1 MLFFKPKKPKKNAI
15 QTPKDVQRDIAQAKR
30 KAKTVNGE
38 YRKLERQVA
47 IKKYSQNLAKSAS
60 YSATKAFFDM
70 NPVLS
75 DLKSDNADMLSEGK
89 ARIDSLGKK
98 IAADRKKGIGL
109 TNALFRN
116 VKILTKSTKEME
128 QEELEEGMKLDPT
141 KFEFQVDDA
150 IFQTDPDT
158 DTRVEEN
165 VISIQGSKTATATLV
180 TAVQESSMS
189 LLQVNSEGFKAV
201 LSSYSELAKVDYE
214 YYNTLGETLDT
225 LNLTAYKLVGANNR
239 IAMGEI
245 KQGTDTEQLLMG
257 NFNINS
263 SITLM
268 RDNFMGTNDKLVKL
282 QNQIKKDQGLM
293 AHAKSSVIASTAKQ
307 ILPFLLG
314 NNLDKF
320 VKDKAL
326 DAVGYFKSGKFEK
339 GFIYNKIRGLAT
351 KVAENNPTSPVA
363 RLLESMLDKND
374 GIFAKLKKGIL
385 GKITASS
392 GTVRGRPDDQTV
404 FDLETHTSIN
414 TVIPGYLSK
423 IVSIFERGDEVYF
436 DYERG
441 SWVKKKDIVSQV
453 AEGREKAIL
462 EPNESFLEDILD
474 DDEMRSPELQK
485 MLRNLM
491 EISTEREITIDD
503 IFGKY
508 GTISDK
514 LAKEL
519 VISKT
524 KMNQFRR
531 NITKTK
537 MSISKF
543 HKESDGITG
552 TMKNALNDGRI
563 ANMFKKLQVSEDE
576 VLEARVS
583 SYNEITSHT
592 SDIRAQVERLTKMD
606 FKKLE
611 SPSEHS
617 QSTPSSPSSP
627 PPTEPKSSSTAKP
640 ASFMDKAKETFSDFA
655 ERLDNK
661 GGAGETGTQTG
672 TRKSVSGLAKGI
684 MSKVTEA
691 ASSKMGVPKDLIDK
705 AKSAASGL
713 GQDGGIS
720 NKTVVFA
727 SLTNSE
733 HFKTMKNIFNQR
745 KKTVEER
752 LSDLELKI
760 GGLAGSVGTN
770 LMNLFQGKK
779 IDPTS
784 LGGGLART
792 LAGLGEGFTA
802 TSATGTMG
810 TIMSLLKNP
819 KFMKPLMFSG
829 LATMGIF
836 GAKDKLDRDKEEG
849 KNQGFFGKIWSGI
862 TGFGGSILQNVFGLG
877 AQGVFMIRDLFNAA
891 TEGLGNLFGLGKKN
905 KPSQAQHATNPD
917 GTKDKTGKSHLAM
930 RYKTSGV
937 KDEADMLNS
946 IPKASEVGKPK
957 EQKAMSTAFN
967 KTFSQAQSSID
978 SEKVKNE
985 QLAYKQAG
993 KIGGAGA
1000 EASPTPKATTSTPSS
1015 SVPDGVVNP
1024 KTDQPEA
1031 TPVAKPA
1038 SPNSS
1043 NEPSKEGTELTL
1055 SGAKKTK
1062 FTLGSVMDAFNPL
1075 RVMGGIFDKLT
1086 KGSAILSMF
1095 SKSPKSTA
1103 EKVMN
1108 FSPVG
1113 AKLTMAQNGFDPT
1126 SGSGSAKVSA
1136 TITTF
1141 LKDLAVKVR
1150 KAFRSGGKKK
1160 GGSKSG
1166 SGSSNLT
1173 PTGDVHASNTFLT
1186 EQQQWD
1192 NAAYIFDF
1200 LKARGWSETAIC
1212 GLMGNMK
1219 SESTLNPGLWEGM
1232 DEGNSSA
1239 GLGLVQW
1246 TPATKLLDYAAKK
1259 GLKYDDMN
1267 LQLDA
1272 IDTDAIPGWIPTS
1285 SFPMSFEEFK
1295 HSDKTAGDLALAYLA
1310 NYERPFEPYQ
1320 PIRAEQA
1327 EEFYKKFAGKD
1338 NVSGQSSATAANGS
1352 GTATASTSLGSRGS
1366 SDKDKDQPA
1375 ARGDKGPSAAK
1386 DKENTKPDIK
1396 EGIEKMMQWA
1406 YDNVGRYTYSMEHR
1420 MGPESM
1426 DCSSYVWHA
1435 MQAGGLAISEWC
1447 WNTSIMCADAEG
1459 DQKWLQVIPDWET
1472 RFTDASP
1479 PPYGAV
1485 INYQSKDATGGDA
1498 HTALSDGKGG
1508 IIHCT
1513 SFKLT
1518 GGGGS
1523 EHRPDAWAFLPVV
1536 LVSVPVGYAGDLA
1549 GGASASGDAG
1559 FDEDFKEER
1568 PKYLVDWNDSIA
1580 NAIVKRVT
1588 ERYNKLYN
1596 QLNPNGSGGFTDAAG
1611 GSSASPTGGGSG
1623 GGTGGDQRQS
1633 GNVVLD
1639 VLRVDSSGNLVDS
1652 RGNKI
1657 SSSAVVNVVNN
1668 YYYDADGNR
1677 VDANGNRLDGS
1688 DGSTATAAD
1697 FMAVSDHVIDVL
1709 DKILQSTKRISLST
1723 RRSLVTLRQV
1733 VEEAKKQAVSTS
1745 DNYLAS
1751 EEMNKLLA
1759 DLQLAFVHINRA
1771 AGPGS
1776 TTGSGTGLGT
1786 GATNPMD
1793 PLDGSED
1800 TEDFYISDT
1809 RLASI
1814 LAGF

>member
-60 YSATKAFFDM
+60 YSATKAFFDL

-180 TAVQESSMS
+180 TAVQESSVS

-214 YYNTLGETLDT
+214 YYNTLATTLDT

-239 IAMGEI
+239 ISMNEI

-268 RDNFMGTNDKLVKL
+268 RDNFMGTNDKLAKL
-282 QNQIKKDQGLM
+282 QEQIKRDQGLLGQ
-293 AHAKSSVIASTAKQ
+293 AKNNAIVSAANQ
-307 ILPFLLG
+307 ILPIMLG

-320 VKDKAL
+320 VKDKSMDL
-326 DAVGYFKSGKFEK
+326 VGYFKSGRFEK
-339 GFIYNKIRGLAT
+339 GKVYNAVQNLAD
-351 KVAENNPTSPVA
+351 KAIKNNPNSPIANILTSLV
-363 RLLESMLDKND
+363 DKKD
-374 GIFAKLKKGIL
+374 GLFVKMKKGIL
-385 GKITASS
+385 GKITATT
-392 GTVRGRPDDQTV
+392 GTVRGKPHEMSV

-414 TVIPGYLSK
+414 TVIPGYLAK
-423 IVSIFERGDEVYF
+423 IVSIFERDEEVYF
-436 DYERG
+436 DYNKG
-441 SWVKKKDIVSQV
+441 TWVRRKDIMAKVT
-453 AEGREKAIL
+453 EDRDKAL
-462 EPNESFLEDILD
+462 MEPNEDFFEDIVGYE
-474 DDEMRSPELQK
+474 EMSNPLIKK
-485 MLRNLM
+485 MLRDLT
-491 EISTEREITIDD
+491 EISVERDVTMDD
-503 IFGKY
+503 IIGKY

-514 LAKEL
+514 LVEEL
-519 VISKT
+519 GTSKS
-524 KMNQFRR
+524 KFNQFRR

-537 MSISKF
+537 MSLSKL
-543 HKESDGITG
+543 HKESDGIIG
-552 TMKNALNDGRI
+552 TMRNALTDTRI
-563 ANMFKKLQVSEDE
+563 SNMFKKLQVSEDKI
-576 VLEARVS
+576 LDARVA
-583 SYNEITSHT
+583 SYKDITEHT
-592 SDIRAQVERLTKMD
+592 TNIRSQVERLTKMD

-611 SPSEHS
+611 SPSEPS
-617 QSTPSSPSSP
+617 QSTPSSPSSS
-627 PPTEPKSSSTAKP
+627 PPTGPKGPSTAKP
-640 ASFMDKAKETFSDFA
+640 ASVLDKAKETFSDFT

-661 GGAGETGTQTG
+661 GGAGETGSQTG
-672 TRKSVSGLAKGI
+672 TMKSVSGLAKGI
-684 MSKVTEA
+684 MSKVTDA
-691 ASSKMGVPKDLIDK
+691 ASSKLGVAKDLIDG
-705 AKSAASGL
+705 AKSTVSGL
-713 GQDGGIS
+713 GQGGGIS
-720 NKTVVFA
+720 NKTAVFA

-829 LATMGIF
+829 LATMGLF

-937 KDEADMLNS
+937 KNEADMLNS

-967 KTFSQAQSSID
+967 KTFSQAQTSID
-978 SEKVKNE
+978 SEKTKNE
-985 QLAYKQAG
+985 QSAYKQAG
-993 KIGGAGA
+993 KIGGSGA
-1000 EASPTPKATTSTPSS
+1000 EANPTPKATTSTPSA
-1015 SVPDGVVNP
+1015 SVPDGVANP

-1043 NEPSKEGTELTL
+1043 NEPSKEGNELTL

-1366 SDKDKDQPA
+1366 SDKDKDQPS

-1513 SFKLT
+1513 SFKLS

-1623 GGTGGDQRQS
+1623 GGTGGAQRQS

-1688 DGSTATAAD
+1688 GGSTATAAD

-1776 TTGSGTGLGT
+1776 TTGSDTGLGT

-1800 TEDFYISDT
+1800 TEDFYISDA

>member
-15 QTPKDVQRDIAQAKR
+15 QTPKDVQKDISKAKR

-89 ARIDSLGKK
+89 ARIDALGKK
-98 IAADRKKGIGL
+98 IASDRKKGIGL

-116 VKILTKSTKEME
+116 VKLLTKSTKEME

-165 VISIQGSKTATATLV
+165 VISIKGSKTATATLV

-239 IAMGEI
+239 ISMNEI

-263 SITLM
+263 SITMM
-268 RDNFMGTNDKLVKL
+268 RDNFMGTNDKLAKL
-282 QNQIKKDQGLM
+282 QEQIKRDQGLIGR
-293 AHAKSSVIASTAKQ
+293 AKNSAISSAANQ
-307 ILPFLLG
+307 ILPLIMG
-314 NNLDKF
+314 GSLDKF
-320 VKDKAL
+320 IKDKSL
-326 DAVGYFKSGKFEK
+326 DLVGYFKSGRFEK
-339 GFIYNKIRGLAT
+339 GKVYNAVQRYADKAI
-351 KVAENNPTSPVA
+351 KNNPNSPLSNILTS
-363 RLLESMLDKND
+363 LTDKKD
-374 GIFAKLKKGIL
+374 GLFAKLKKGIL
-385 GKITASS
+385 GKITATT
-392 GTVRGRPDDQTV
+392 GTLRGKPHEQTV
-404 FDLETHTSIN
+404 FDLATHTSIN
-414 TVIPGYLSK
+414 TVIPGYLAK
-423 IVSIFERGDEVYF
+423 IVSIFERDEEIYF
-436 DYERG
+436 DYNKG
-441 SWVKKKDIVSQV
+441 TWVRRKDIMAKVT
-453 AEGREKAIL
+453 EDRDKAIM
-462 EPNESFLEDILD
+462 EPNEDFLEDILD
-474 DDEMRSPELQK
+474 YDEMNDPTVKK
-485 MLRNLM
+485 MLRDLA
-491 EISTEREITIDD
+491 EISTEREVTLDD

-514 LAKEL
+514 LVEEL
-519 VISKT
+519 GSSKS
-524 KMNQFRR
+524 KFNQFRR

-537 MSISKF
+537 MSISKL
-543 HKESDGITG
+543 HKESDGIVG
-552 TMKNALNDGRI
+552 TMRNALNDTRI
-563 ANMFKKLQVSEDE
+563 SNMFKKLQVSEDKT
-576 VLEARVS
+576 LEARVS
-583 SYNEITSHT
+583 SYSDITEHT
-592 SDIRAQVERLTKMD
+592 SNIRAQVERLTKMD

-611 SPSEHS
+611 
-617 QSTPSSPSSP
+617 TPSSP
-627 PPTEPKSSSTAKP
+627 PPSQSTSSGPSTPSPTATAKP
-640 ASFMDKAKETFSDFA
+640 TSSILDKAKETFSDFS

-661 GGAGETGTQTG
+661 GGAGETGVQTG
-672 TRKSVSGLAKGI
+672 AKKSVSGLAKGI
-684 MSKVTEA
+684 MSKVTDA
-691 ASSKMGVPKDLIDK
+691 ASSKLGVSKDLIDG
-705 AKSAASGL
+705 AKSAVSGL
-713 GQDGGIS
+713 GQDIS
-720 NKTVVFA
+720 NKTGVFA
-727 SLTNSE
+727 SMTNSE

-829 LATMGIF
+829 LATMGLF

-849 KNQGFFGKIWSGI
+849 KNQGFFGKIWSSI
-862 TGFGGSILQNVFGLG
+862 AGFGGSIIQNVFGLG

-905 KPSQAQHATNPD
+905 KPSQAQHSTNSD

-937 KDEADMLNS
+937 KNEADMLNS

-957 EQKAMSTAFN
+957 DQKAMSTAFN
-967 KTFSQAQSSID
+967 KTFSQAQTTID
-978 SEKVKNE
+978 TEKAKNE
-985 QLAYKQAG
+985 QQAYRQVG

-1000 EASPTPKATTSTPSS
+1000 EASPTPKATSSTPSS
-1015 SVPDGVVNP
+1015 TVPDGVANP

-1043 NEPSKEGTELTL
+1043 NEPAKEGTELTL

-1062 FTLGSVMDAFNPL
+1062 FTLGSVLDAFNPL

-1095 SKSPKSTA
+1095 SKDPKSTA

-1285 SFPMSFEEFK
+1285 SFPMSFDEFK
-1295 HSDKTAGDLALAYLA
+1295 HSDKSAGDLALVYLA
-1310 NYERPFEPYQ
+1310 NYERPFNPFQ
-1320 PIRAEQA
+1320 PIRAQQA
-1327 EEFYKKFAGKD
+1327 EEFYNKFAGKD

-1366 SDKDKDQPA
+1366 DKDKDQPA

-1386 DKENTKPDIK
+1386 DKDSTKPDIK

-1459 DQKWLQVIPDWET
+1459 DQKWLQAIPDWET

-1485 INYQSKDATGGDA
+1485 INYQSKEATGGEA

-1513 SFKLT
+1513 SFKLS

-1536 LVSVPVGYAGDLA
+1536 LISVPVGYAGDLA

-1611 GSSASPTGGGSG
+1611 GSSASPTGGGRG
-1623 GGTGGDQRQS
+1623 GGTGGAQRQS

-1639 VLRVDSSGNLVDS
+1639 VLRIDSSGNLVDS

-1688 DGSTATAAD
+1688 GGSTATAAD

-1723 RRSLVTLRQV
+1723 RHSLVTLRQV

-1771 AGPGS
+1771 TGPGS
-1776 TTGSGTGLGT
+1776 LTGTGTGLGT
-1786 GATNPMD
+1786 GTTDPMD

-1800 TEDFYISDT
+1800 AEDFYISDT